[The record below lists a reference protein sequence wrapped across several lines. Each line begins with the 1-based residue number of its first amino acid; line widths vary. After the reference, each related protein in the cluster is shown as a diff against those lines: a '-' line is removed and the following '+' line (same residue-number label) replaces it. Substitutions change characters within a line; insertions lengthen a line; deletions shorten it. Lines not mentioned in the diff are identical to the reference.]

1 MNEKRQTIFL
11 LDADNTLLDND
22 HLEQDLKEH
31 LDQAFGVDCRN
42 HYWEIFEALRNE
54 LGYADYLGAL
64 QRYRIEHTRN
74 PRILELSSFLI
85 NYRFRNGLYPG
96 ALETIKLLRSH
107 GQPVVLSDGD
117 AVFQPRKIE
126 RSGIWKAVRG
136 HVLIYIH
143 KEQML
148 DDVAQK
154 YPAEHYFM
162 VDDKVRI
169 LAAMKSVWGGRLTT
183 VFVRQGH
190 YAKDQAS
197 VQKYPPADF
206 EIEGIADLV
215 ELDLA
220 SASHPL
226 ATPAG
231 SDQTEHA

>member
-1 MNEKRQTIFL
+1 MVDKRQPVFL
-11 LDADNTLLDND
+11 LDVDDTLLDND
-22 HLEQDLKEH
+22 RL
-31 LDQAFGVDCRN
+31 
-42 HYWEIFEALRNE
+42 
-54 LGYADYLGAL
+54 
-64 QRYRIEHTRN
+64 EHTRN

-85 NYRFRNGLYPG
+85 NYRFANRLYPG

-107 GQPVVLSDGD
+107 GKPVVLSDGD

-169 LAAMKSVWGGRLTT
+169 LAAMKKLWRERLTT
-183 VFVRQGH
+183 IFVRQGH

-197 VQKYPPADF
+197 VQKYPPAD
-206 EIEGIADLV
+206 
-215 ELDLA
+215 
-220 SASHPL
+220 
-226 ATPAG
+226 
-231 SDQTEHA
+231 

>member
-31 LDQAFGVDCRN
+31 LDKAFGVDCRN

-169 LAAMKSVWGGRLTT
+169 LAAMKDVWGSRLTT

-190 YAKDQAS
+190 YAKDQTS

-206 EIEGIADLV
+206 TIEQISDLGEIDL
-215 ELDLA
+215 
-220 SASHPL
+220 SASSHAA
-226 ATPAG
+226 ATSAVTNQ
-231 SDQTEHA
+231 SEHS